1 VLVVISS
8 ASAAPGRRDDLVA
21 AARAVAAATRADPG
35 CRSYGFYSDL
45 DDPER
50 IVGLEIWT
58 DRAAL
63 DAHMAHSH
71 THRFLQVVPG
81 LLAGE
86 PVLDVHEVPDA
97 R

>member
-1 VLVVISS
+1 MLVVISN

-35 CRSYGFYSDL
+35 CRSYGFSSDL

-50 IVGLEIWT
+50 IVGLEILD

-71 THRFLQVVPG
+71 TQRSLRVVPG

-86 PVLDVHEVPDA
+86 LVLDVHEVPDA